1 MFNKYNERAENH
13 LFWNIKYIDFAK
25 CSVTH
30 LLYISLLNMDRKTF
44 SIAAAG
50 YDFVSVAF

>member
-30 LLYISLLNMDRKTF
+30 LLYISILNVDRKTF